1 MGRVG
6 KLLSNTAI
14 FGAGTFISKVL
25 VFLLMPF
32 YTAYLSSAEFGV
44 ADVLVQTSNLIIPLA
59 VLGISDGLFRF
70 TLDADQ
76 ARRKQIF
83 TSAILMLVI
92 GMLPLA
98 LIVQALRGFD
108 VYDGYVWLI
117 FAYVCSANL
126 HMIVANYIRGCDKA
140 KAYAVQGIVNT
151 ALVVFF
157 HILFLLAFDM
167 GVMGYV
173 LSVVLAD
180 FIVAVGLF
188 VFFKLYRDVKLK
200 GVNKPLMKDL
210 LRFSI
215 PYIPLTLMWAITS
228 ASDRFVILATLGDD
242 AVSVNG
248 LYAAAYKLPTLI
260 TVAGGIF
267 IKAWQMS
274 SVSEKDPRERA
285 SFFGMVYKNYLG
297 LVFMGSACL
306 IAFAK
311 VLTLILLDDSYY
323 SSWEY
328 VPILVVAMAFS
339 AFSEFLGSVY
349 FVHKKSGRSLITAT
363 VGAVANIALN
373 FALIPLIGAL
383 GAAIATVI
391 CYAIVFFIR
400 LYDTQR
406 FIKFDRAILKTLV
419 NILVI
424 TVQVILMLIELPY
437 WWIYQ
442 IGIVLFMVVF
452 NGKDVFLAV
461 MSLLR
466 RKSKKS

>member
-151 ALVVFF
+151 A
-157 HILFLLAFDM
+157 
-167 GVMGYV
+167 
-173 LSVVLAD
+173 
-180 FIVAVGLF
+180 
-188 VFFKLYRDVKLK
+188 
-200 GVNKPLMKDL
+200 
-210 LRFSI
+210 
-215 PYIPLTLMWAITS
+215 
-228 ASDRFVILATLGDD
+228 
-242 AVSVNG
+242 
-248 LYAAAYKLPTLI
+248 
-260 TVAGGIF
+260 
-267 IKAWQMS
+267 
-274 SVSEKDPRERA
+274 
-285 SFFGMVYKNYLG
+285 
-297 LVFMGSACL
+297 
-306 IAFAK
+306 FA
-311 VLTLILLDDSYY
+311 LLD
-323 SSWEY
+323 
-328 VPILVVAMAFS
+328 
-339 AFSEFLGSVY
+339 
-349 FVHKKSGRSLITAT
+349 
-363 VGAVANIALN
+363 
-373 FALIPLIGAL
+373 
-383 GAAIATVI
+383 
-391 CYAIVFFIR
+391 
-400 LYDTQR
+400 
-406 FIKFDRAILKTLV
+406 
-419 NILVI
+419 
-424 TVQVILMLIELPY
+424 
-437 WWIYQ
+437 
-442 IGIVLFMVVF
+442 
-452 NGKDVFLAV
+452 
-461 MSLLR
+461 R
-466 RKSKKS
+466 RQA